1 MVAAIW
7 LQTMTGLVAHG
18 AIALVAMETAARGPT
33 LQCIHAHL
41 DACSCPRVWSCAIG
55 GVYGQNIVTLFLSCF
70 SHSARSLELCSRS
83 R

>member
-41 DACSCPRVWSCAIG
+41 DACLSSRV
-55 GVYGQNIVTLFLSCF
+55 V
-70 SHSARSLELCSRS
+70 LCHRWCLGSKHCDAPF
-83 R
+83 